1 MGSREVRRGEPA
13 SGRLSSAG
21 GRVMS
26 ETMMIA
32 LFFVV
37 AIIVFVGLVGLA
49 WGLAKMLGGKAS
61 RE

>member
-1 MGSREVRRGEPA
+1 
-13 SGRLSSAG
+13 
-21 GRVMS
+21 MS

-37 AIIVFVGLVGLA
+37 AIIVFVALVGVA